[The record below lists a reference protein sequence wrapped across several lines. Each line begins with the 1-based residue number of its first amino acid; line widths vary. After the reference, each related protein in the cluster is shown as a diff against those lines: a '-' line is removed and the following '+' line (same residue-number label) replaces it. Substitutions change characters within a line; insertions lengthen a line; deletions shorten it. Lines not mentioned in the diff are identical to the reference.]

1 MNSQTKRQQRH
12 QQHSARGCRGA
23 AIAEGAAILVIMVPL
38 VAFLIVFLLDVYYL
52 STFNIKIQS
61 VAQSGA
67 RMAVADKWW
76 LGMTRTDFSVA
87 AEQNARDAIYG
98 QLAVLGLTCKAP
110 PVFTYNRGVMLRKKD
125 TTIVRV
131 DFDVQPKLGHGVLFP
146 SWVTLHARGVSS
158 DAEHAVTKHGQIFF
172 EAIDPNSHQGVGIR
186 IPAYNATVGRET
198 PAHPLWLHAGRS
210 AGKYPVAYLRIQG
223 NTDGSTFIRQQ
234 DVADENFNCTTLV
247 TPAGAWPSSR

>member
-1 MNSQTKRQQRH
+1 M
-12 QQHSARGCRGA
+12 
-23 AIAEGAAILVIMVPL
+23 LVIMVPL
-38 VAFLIVFLLDVYYL
+38 VALLIIFLLNVYYL

-61 VAQSGA
+61 VAQVGA
-67 RMAVADKWW
+67 SMAVADKWW

-110 PVFTYNRGVMLRKKD
+110 PVFTYNRDVMLRKKE

-131 DFDVQPKLGHGVLFP
+131 DFDVQPKLGPGVFFP

-158 DAEHAVTKHGQIFF
+158 DAEHAVTRHGQIFF
-172 EAIDPNSHQGVGIR
+172 EAIDPVTRQGVGIR

-198 PAHPLWLHAGRS
+198 PAHPQWLHAGRS

-223 NTDGSTFIRQQ
+223 NTDGSHFVRQQ
-234 DVADENFNCTTLV
+234 DMSDDNFNCTTLV
-247 TPAGAWPSSR
+247 TDGGAWPANR